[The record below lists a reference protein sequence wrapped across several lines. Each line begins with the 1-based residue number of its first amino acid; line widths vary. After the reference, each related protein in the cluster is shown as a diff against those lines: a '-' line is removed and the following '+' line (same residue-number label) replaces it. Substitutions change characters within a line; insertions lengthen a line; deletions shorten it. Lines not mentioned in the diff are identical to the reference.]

1 MTFRPSIL
9 TPALVLA
16 STLVLFA
23 NLSAQEVQAD
33 PKSPQQATKTFDSFP
48 KLDVPDPLKGL
59 SMLIN
64 RSPVSVARVGVQASQ
79 PLSLGLRDAILR
91 ALKNN
96 NDIEVARGDV
106 RFQETQVES
115 LEGAYDAVLSV
126 NQLFSRNSITG
137 SSPTK
142 DLRITSGVSRAM
154 RIGGGSYQVF
164 FNNQRTEN
172 AFAQAQVSSGNVSS
186 GGAAVYS
193 SSLGLNFTQPLARNF
208 RIDSRRVNISIAKK
222 RLDQTDSDFRAKAL
236 NTIAEV
242 QRAYW
247 DLVFALRNQQN
258 QIANVNLARENLRQT
273 EIRIEAGVAAPI
285 AKAEVETEL
294 ANREGEMLLAAQQVT
309 IAENALKR
317 LIIGD
322 PLSPEWSLS
331 VVPVDKPFYSDSP
344 VDLEAALRDA
354 MDNRFELQRLKLQRE
369 INDLEIGFLRD
380 QTRPQVD
387 LNTTFSIDG
396 LSRSGSNA
404 SVTTP
409 LLTSQA
415 DLFLFN
421 NLNATRSALSLPL
434 ITNPTIVIPP
444 GPGFLFGGFGQ
455 SLRNLFRID
464 SPNFSVGVTF
474 QLPLR
479 NRTAKANLEGAKIQ
493 QGQLKAQTLAQEQ
506 AIIVDVRNAVQS
518 VETARQRVLTA
529 RRARENAEIQLE
541 GERLLYEAGRS
552 TPFLLFQR
560 ENALTNARNAEIR
573 AETDFN
579 KSLAELQRVTATTFR
594 ANNIEVRSPIDD
606 K

>member
-1 MTFRPSIL
+1 ML
-9 TPALVLA
+9 LPALVLA
-16 STLVLFA
+16 ITLLLPSK
-23 NLSAQEVQAD
+23 LSAQEVQAEA
-33 PKSPQQATKTFDSFP
+33 QARQRGLETTERFPEVSISDSF
-48 KLDVPDPLKGL
+48 KGL
-59 SMLIN
+59 SMLTN
-64 RSPVSVARVGVQASQ
+64 KVPVSMARVGVQTSQ
-79 PLSLGLRDAILR
+79 PLSLGLRDAIFR

-96 NDIEVARGDV
+96 NEIEVARGDV
-106 RFQETQVES
+106 RFQETQVDS
-115 LEGAYDAVLSV
+115 LEGAYDAVFSA
-126 NQLFSRNSITG
+126 NPLFSRNSITG

-142 DLRITSGVSRAM
+142 DLRISSGVSKAM
-154 RIGGGSYQVF
+154 RLGGGTYQVF

-186 GGAAVYS
+186 GGSAVYS
-193 SSLGLNFTQPLARNF
+193 SSFGLNFIQPLSRNL

-222 RLDQTDSDFRAKAL
+222 RLDQTDSEFRTKAL

-273 EIRIEAGVAAPI
+273 EIRIDAGVAAPI

-294 ANREGEMLLAAQQVT
+294 ANREGELLLAAQQVT

-322 PLSPEWSLS
+322 PLSSEWYLS
-331 VVPVDKPFYSDSP
+331 IVPVDKPFYSDSP
-344 VDLEAALRDA
+344 VDLETSLRDA
-354 MDNRFELQRLKLQRE
+354 MENRFELRRLKLQRE
-369 INDLEIGFLRD
+369 INDLEIDFLRD

-387 LNTTFSIDG
+387 VNTTFSIDG

-404 SVTTP
+404 AVTSP

-434 ITNPTIVIPP
+434 IANPTVVIPP

-455 SLRNLFRID
+455 SLRNMFRSD

-474 QLPLR
+474 QLPFR

-493 QGQLKAQTLAQEQ
+493 QSQLKAQMLAQEQ

-541 GERLLYEAGRS
+541 GERRLYEAGRS

-594 ANNIEVRSPIDD
+594 ANNIEVRSPLDD